1 MTKIKKIG
9 LIGFGVVG
17 EGVYHVINNTPSLHS
32 TIKKIGIKHIDKKR
46 NAPQELFTSD
56 VESILSDTEID
67 TIVELIDDAETAY
80 EIVKNALQNKKN
92 VVTANKKML
101 AYHLPELIKI
111 QRENNVSLLY
121 EAAVCG
127 SIPILRNLE
136 EYYNNDLLQ
145 SIKGIVNGSTNFI
158 LTQMSE
164 KNISFNQALAKAQ
177 ELGFAES
184 NPALDVEGFDAQNK
198 LTLLLKHTFGIE
210 INPGKIFRKGIT
222 SVTNEDIQYAK
233 EKNLAI
239 KLLAKA
245 YYNEAQEIVAY
256 VIPQFVS
263 KESQLSHVNNE
274 YNGVLIGSLL
284 ADEQFLY
291 GKGAGRY
298 PTASAVLSDISALNY
313 AYKYEYKKSG
323 LGNNAALCNTEIL
336 SVYISWKNN
345 SHIDKD
351 LFEEISTEYASENN
365 KYLIGKIRIENLH
378 KISLLHEVSIVEMPD
393 EINQKTELTPL
404 AVGKGARNRKAV
416 SY

>member
-1 MTKIKKIG
+1 MTKTKKIG

-17 EGVYHVINNTPSLHS
+17 EGVYHVINNTPSLN
-32 TIKKIGIKHIDKKR
+32 TEIKKIGIKHIHKTR
-46 NAPQELFTSD
+46 NAPEELFTTD
-56 VESILSDTEID
+56 IRAIIHDNEID
-67 TIVELIDDAETAY
+67 TIVELIDDAEIAY
-80 EIVKNALQNKKN
+80 DIVKQSLLNKKN

-101 AYHLPELIKI
+101 AYHLPELIAL
-111 QRENNVSLLY
+111 QQAYNVSLLY

-145 SIKGIVNGSTNFI
+145 SVKGIVNGSTNFI

-164 KNISFNQALAKAQ
+164 KNISYHQALIKAQ
-177 ELGFAES
+177 ESGFAES

-210 INPGKIFRKGIT
+210 VSPREILRKGIT
-222 SVTNEDIQYAK
+222 SITDEDIQYAK
-233 EKNLAI
+233 EKNLSI

-245 YYNEAQEIVAY
+245 YYNQTQEIVAY
-256 VIPQFVS
+256 VIPQFIP
-263 KESQLSHVNNE
+263 KGHQLSQVSNE

-313 AYKYEYKKSG
+313 GYKYEYKKSS
-323 LGNNAALCNTEIL
+323 L
-336 SVYISWKNN
+336 KNN
-345 SHIDKD
+345 PVLGTKEIVRVYVSWRNGSQIDKSI
-351 LFEEISTEYASENN
+351 FEEISTQFVSETN
-365 KYLIGKIRIENLH
+365 KYLTG
-378 KISLLHEVSIVEMPD
+378 KISLENLESIIQSNEVSVI
-393 EINQKTELTPL
+393 EIAEETSHKVPLTPL
-404 AVGKGARNRKAV
+404 IFGKAGVNEKD
-416 SY
+416 

>member
-1 MTKIKKIG
+1 MTQTKKIG

-17 EGVYHVINNTPSLHS
+17 EGVYHVINNTPSLN
-32 TIKKIGIKHIDKKR
+32 TQIKKIGIKHIHKTR
-46 NAPQELFTSD
+46 NAPEELFTTDIQAIIHDS
-56 VESILSDTEID
+56 EID
-67 TIVELIDDAETAY
+67 TIVELIDDAEMAY
-80 EIVKNALQNKKN
+80 DIVKQSLLNKKN

-101 AYHLPELIKI
+101 AYHLPELIAL
-111 QRENNVSLLY
+111 QHAYHVSLLY

-145 SIKGIVNGSTNFI
+145 SVKGIVNGSTNFI

-164 KNISFNQALAKAQ
+164 KNISYHQALAKAQ
-177 ELGFAES
+177 DSGFAES

-210 INPGKIFRKGIT
+210 VSPREILRKGIT
-222 SVTNEDIQYAK
+222 SITDEDIQYAK
-233 EKNLAI
+233 EKNLSI

-245 YYNEAQEIVAY
+245 YYNQTQEIVAY
-256 VIPQFVS
+256 VMPQFIS
-263 KESQLSHVNNE
+263 KGHQLSHVSNE

-313 AYKYEYKKSG
+313 GYKYEYKKSS
-323 LGNNAALCNTEIL
+323 L
-336 SVYISWKNN
+336 KNN
-345 SHIDKD
+345 PVLGTKEIVQVYVSWRNGLQIDKSI
-351 LFEEISTEYASENN
+351 FEEISTQFVSETNQ
-365 KYLIGKIRIENLH
+365 YLTGKIRLENLER
-378 KISLLHEVSIVEMPD
+378 IIQSNEVSVI
-393 EINQKTELTPL
+393 EIAEQSTHKVPLTPL
-404 AVGKGARNRKAV
+404 IFGKASV
-416 SY
+416 TV